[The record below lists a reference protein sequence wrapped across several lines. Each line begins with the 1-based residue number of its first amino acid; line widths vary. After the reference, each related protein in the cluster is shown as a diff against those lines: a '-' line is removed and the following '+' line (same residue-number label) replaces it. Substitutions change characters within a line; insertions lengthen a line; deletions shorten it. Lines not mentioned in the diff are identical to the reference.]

1 MTSKD
6 ITLLASKVCVWHEI
20 CLTVSSY
27 LWIDRLKTFWQ
38 QHYDKC
44 DMEEREKL
52 KKNHPNDVINGW
64 PRTFI
69 EIWDL
74 NKHWNLLNLNL
85 MRKTYFRWNRFF
97 VVKLVLKHFRKK
109 IYFRF
114 SFPTKKSAKD
124 NNGNF
129 CIPWQC
135 SNEILGEERFYF
147 FAITNFHFRLHY
159 QNTNVIIKN

>member
-27 LWIDRLKTFWQ
+27 LWIDRLKTLWQ

-64 PRTFI
+64 PRTFR

-109 IYFRF
+109 NIFPVFF
-114 SFPTKKSAKD
+114 SDKKIRKKTTTEIFVFLCNVQMKFSEKKD
-124 NNGNF
+124 F
-129 CIPWQC
+129 IFLPSQ
-135 SNEILGEERFYF
+135 IFT
-147 FAITNFHFRLHY
+147 FASTTRI
-159 QNTNVIIKN
+159 QMW